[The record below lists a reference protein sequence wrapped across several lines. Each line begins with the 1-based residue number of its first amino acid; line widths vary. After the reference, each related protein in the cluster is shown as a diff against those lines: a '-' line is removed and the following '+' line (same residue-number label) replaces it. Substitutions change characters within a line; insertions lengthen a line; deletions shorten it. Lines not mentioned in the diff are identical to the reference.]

1 MSLRNICDIVVFHT
15 PLDTNESM
23 FVRTKIVR
31 EMIDGYLS
39 GMGISW
45 NTHEDVTHTTQT
57 ILSEFQGTIFT
68 ISFSSSIGLIP
79 SIRVSLMPA
88 PQLSKVVVESLLSD
102 IVRIFR
108 GQFSARYFLEYDPI
122 YHLDEMNMG
131 KKYDLADIA
140 WCDIRSASHDEIVGL
155 LDAIYFL
162 HFRLVRE
169 LSRSLDSEENIS
181 TLLEIPLSSDLTLGL
196 QTSWMRIGEIQQSLI
211 SQIAQ
216 VRTQIELFNSLL
228 PSLWYS
234 THS

>member
-1 MSLRNICDIVVFHT
+1 MICTMSLRNICDIVVFHT

-23 FVRTKIVR
+23 SIRTKIVR
-31 EMIDGYLS
+31 EMVDGYLS

-68 ISFSSSIGLIP
+68 ISFSSSIGLFL

-88 PQLSKVVVESLLSD
+88 PQLPKVVVESLLSD

-140 WCDIRSASHDEIVGL
+140 
-155 LDAIYFL
+155 
-162 HFRLVRE
+162 
-169 LSRSLDSEENIS
+169 
-181 TLLEIPLSSDLTLGL
+181 
-196 QTSWMRIGEIQQSLI
+196 
-211 SQIAQ
+211 
-216 VRTQIELFNSLL
+216 
-228 PSLWYS
+228 
-234 THS
+234 